1 MTSMNLL
8 REKEVIDV
16 LSGKRIGFVSD
27 FLIEPCAGQITAIVL
42 PGTSSFF
49 SFGKREDTVIP
60 WEHIVK
66 IGEDAILVNVPFC
79 PEEDALVCHPKRKG
93 RK

>member
-1 MTSMNLL
+1 MTSTNTL

-16 LSGKRIGFVSD
+16 LTGRRVGFVSD

-49 SFGKREDTVIP
+49 SFGKREETVIP
-60 WEHIVK
+60 WEHIVR
-66 IGEDAILVNVPFC
+66 IGEDAILVNVPC
-79 PEEDALVCHPKRKG
+79 ADEEALVCRDKRKN

>member
-1 MTSMNLL
+1 MTSTNTL

-16 LSGKRIGFVSD
+16 LTGRRVGFVSD

-42 PGTSSFF
+42 PGTTSFF
-49 SFGKREDTVIP
+49 SFGKREETVIP
-60 WEHIVK
+60 WEHIVR
-66 IGEDAILVNVPFC
+66 IGEDAILVNVPC
-79 PEEDALVCHPKRKG
+79 ADEEALVCRDKRKN